1 MDPMMGGM
9 DPNMMG
15 GMMGMDPMMGGMD
28 PNMMGGMMGMDP
40 MMMGGM
46 DPMMG
51 GMDPMMGGMDPMM
64 GGMMGMDPMMGGMDP
79 MMGMGMDPGMG
90 QMGQMMQMGMD
101 MGMGMQ
107 GMMDMGMDM
116 GMNMNPMEGMMGEM
130 GGMMGMDP
138 SMQGAMQGMM
148 EMYMPGQENVM
159 PGQEN
164 MMPGQEYMM
173 PGQENMMPGQENMM
187 PGQNIQYGN
196 EFMENNMP
204 GENQYDP
211 EENQGFV
218 GEMWNGIFYGPGQE
232 LALQQAQ
239 IAYPNGY
246 MNGGQGEN
254 FGGGGSM
261 VRMAQPG
268 PDMLQGQSNV
278 QDTFV
283 FNLSDANGYNSA
295 YNPATLMGNAM
306 SGDIIMDFDPAD
318 GDKIKIMD
326 GADPL
331 SPAEAASI
339 LSVAQSGAMYATY
352 ITGTSGV
359 LFSSTQFELSSVLE
373 SNFTDV

>member
-1 MDPMMGGM
+1 M
-9 DPNMMG
+9 
-15 GMMGMDPMMGGMD
+15 
-28 PNMMGGMMGMDP
+28 
-40 MMMGGM
+40 
-46 DPMMG
+46 

-64 GGMMGMDPMMGGMDP
+64 GGMMGGMDQN
-79 MMGMGMDPGMG
+79 MG

-138 SMQGAMQGMM
+138 AMQGAMQGMM
-148 EMYMPGQENVM
+148 DMYNM

-173 PGQENMMPGQENMM
+173 PGQENMMPGQQNMM
-187 PGQNIQYGN
+187 PGQEYMMPGQNNQYGN
-196 EFMENNMP
+196 EFI
-204 GENQYDP
+204 GEGSEFIGEGEFF
-211 EENQGFV
+211 EEEEQQGFM
-218 GEMWNGIFYGPGQE
+218 GEMWNGVYYGPGQE

-268 PDMLQGQSNV
+268 PDMLSGQSNV

-306 SGDIIMDFDPAD
+306 SGDVIMDFDPAD

-331 SPAEAASI
+331 TPAEAASI

-359 LFSSTQFELSSVLE
+359 LFSSTQVELSNVLE

>member
-9 DPNMMG
+9 DPMMG
-15 GMMGMDPMMGGMD
+15 GMDPMMGGMD
-28 PNMMGGMMGMDP
+28 PNMMGGMM
-40 MMMGGM
+40 
-46 DPMMG
+46 
-51 GMDPMMGGMDPMM
+51 GMDPMM

-101 MGMGMQ
+101 MNMGMGDMMQ
-107 GMMDMGMDM
+107 MGMDM

-138 SMQGAMQGMM
+138 GMGQM
-148 EMYMPGQENVM
+148 GMDPGMGQMGFDPGMGQMGFDPGMGQMGFDPGMGNDPGQMYGNEFMN
-159 PGQEN
+159 PG
-164 MMPGQEYMM
+164 
-173 PGQENMMPGQENMM
+173 ENMM
-187 PGQNIQYGN
+187 PGQNNQMFGN
-196 EFMENNMP
+196 NNIMENNMP
-204 GENQYDP
+204 GQNQNDP
-211 EENQGFV
+211 EEQGFM
-218 GEMWNGIFYGPGQE
+218 GEMWNGVFYGPGQE

-261 VRMAQPG
+261 VRMASPG
-268 PDMLQGQSNV
+268 QDTLMGQSNV

-283 FNLSDANGYNSA
+283 FNLSEANGFGSPED
-295 YNPATLMGNAM
+295 PATIMNNAFG
-306 SGDIIMDFDPAD
+306 GDIIMDFDPAD

-326 GADPL
+326 GGNALTPAD
-331 SPAEAASI
+331 AAGM
-339 LSVAQSGAMYATY
+339 LSVASNGVMYATY
-352 ITGTSGV
+352 ISGTSGV
-359 LFSSTQFELSSVLE
+359 LFSSTQVELSNVLE